1 MNSNSVKNTETSKL
15 DPCAFDKFSDKCYFL
30 IKVAVRILS
39 ALMTFVILW
48 GTLDVVWVLYR
59 RMSKNQFYMLE
70 IEDMLAT
77 FGAFLAVLIAIE
89 IYENIIVYL
98 DKRQIQIRLVLAT
111 ALMAA
116 ARKVIVFDYKELSPD
131 YIWATAGVIIALGG
145 TYWLITFRTGSKG
158 APTVD

>member
-1 MNSNSVKNTETSKL
+1 MDSNPVENAEDVKPAQNAS
-15 DPCAFDKFSDKCYFL
+15 DKFSGKCYFL

-48 GTLDVVWVLYR
+48 GTLDVVWVLYK

-89 IYENIIVYL
+89 IYENIIAYL
-98 DKRQIQIRLVLAT
+98 DNRHIQIRLVLAT

-116 ARKVIVFDYKELSPD
+116 SRKVIVFDYKELSPE
-131 YIWATAGVIIALGG
+131 YIWATAGVIIALGS

-158 APTVD
+158 APPVN